1 MGHKESLA
9 CEPWPEYD
17 RDLIKE
23 KEIELAVQV
32 NGKIKDRIVVSA
44 DADEKQ
50 IESEALSSA
59 KVKAAMGGKSARKII
74 VAKPRIVS
82 IIT

>member
-1 MGHKESLA
+1 M
-9 CEPWPEYD
+9 
-17 RDLIKE
+17 
-23 KEIELAVQV
+23 QV
-32 NGKIKDRIVVSA
+32 NGKIKDRIIVAA

-59 KVKAAMGGKSARKII
+59 KVKAAMGDKSARKII